1 MVATRRGA
9 RTDRTEQPDPQN
21 ESFTLRKKPVR
32 RATAATAA
40 TAAKTSQP
48 TTRTRATR
56 SKKVDIDDEDE
67 LAQPQQPQ
75 ETSEEPEPVTKRATR
90 SKRAET
96 VEPEPTRT
104 ARPAKAAPQPKRA
117 TRTTSAKP
125 SETAQESQP
134 AQTDPVVTA
143 KPALAAR
150 PTRQTRA
157 KAPAAQR
164 PLSPKKITQVS
175 RVRTKGAKVAEDE
188 KEKPTQRSRPAS
200 RTSRKRAVSDENAGI
215 PELSPVEPTAA
226 LAQLVKLNSPSKVSP
241 VAEQPIEEEEPLS
254 SRETTPSGSPG
265 PEFEQPKDYTEDK
278 IDAADLGH
286 VDDADEEA
294 EQSASDDE
302 LSGPKTPMRR
312 TRQTRSQV
320 SIRSKSSAK
329 RQDPDV
335 PAHTPPRRRVAR
347 GATPQTH
354 KPCDR
359 IATSESVIRPMTV
372 ARAND
377 RSFVFRKLEK
387 DAELPAEP
395 AAEGGETAE
404 HDKGIEEQEQT
415 SGDDVDMAE
424 SEDEANEHTEDDQAH
439 DPEETVLIDE
449 DSADEHQ
456 DVELAESPSIDPP
469 SYSHD
474 NMEDLSDA
482 ESTPV
487 KPQASEEDMDDD
499 DSSLIEPPVAEYEE
513 EDDMEVD
520 SPTAEPPVASYE
532 VDADGSVIVHSKDD
546 SDSGESSED
555 EHDDCTMFGLKT
567 PRPETIPWQNIR
579 EDTTIPIDFDLH
591 FADVRTPARVDDDF
605 SHIASSVFQNM
616 HSGVEVPLLEPNHD
630 LDHLNEEPTMNLNDF
645 VDIAALSEPT
655 MQLDTLPSAMLAEE
669 REASE
674 SELAPSEVDDTESTV
689 IITTTES
696 TVPVAFK
703 WGEEQVKSCEATQPS
718 DKLRSGM
725 MRESLERSAA
735 GNDQIQ
741 TTATASIYDAE
752 EVLQEVDES
761 VPHYALPTLSSR
773 RKSLP
778 AIGNQT
784 PVASDARPKTSDG
797 SSIARIARPFDQSW
811 WARSRRSSV
820 AAIDTV
826 TTPLRGT
833 STRRSSSVR
842 RSTAAIETPSTQ
854 TGDRFPRRAPRDRY
868 DSQFGAQTMAA
879 PSRFRTPSHGPA
891 RYPATVQKMAYQE
904 SQQVPTKGQSKPSTS
919 GSVRKFPKG
928 EAGEQGQ
935 SFNVPFRARA
945 RATTPVQQTPT
956 AQKAVSQESS
966 ETTDPTAALSS
977 HATPQERFPRRSA
990 RQTYDQQART
1000 AAPSARFHTP
1010 IKGKPRRPATVQRLA
1025 SQSASQADSSPR
1037 QITPT
1042 QTPRGSKSQTKSS
1055 EVTPQAR
1062 FPRLPPKQDYEVP
1075 VDAEAKQQ
1083 LSTPKER
1090 FPRLPLRHAYDERAS
1105 TVIAPSRFR
1114 SPAHASPRR
1123 PATSQKPVNLRKVA
1137 LKAAAP
1143 GYGSHTPIKTP
1154 LKAPAETPSQVPMT
1168 PHPGAPLRG
1177 VVALVEVFTL
1187 DGASAS
1193 APFISL
1199 LQRLGARTTKAW
1211 SERVTH
1217 VIFKDGS
1224 PTTLQRVRLNNK
1236 EVESTR
1242 KGFIIHCVNSRWV
1255 SDCDASGSRVDEDD
1269 DAYAVDVTDVPRGG
1283 NRRRKSMEPSALI
1296 NIGGNIVRDRKSS
1309 ARQLIGRSAMKPGS
1323 SERRSENE
1331 VEFTPV
1337 AKWTGLPDEDDFEDD
1352 DSEISTPDYLAA
1364 PDKLIQMTAP
1374 ANRVRK
1380 LDLQKDA
1387 SKNRRMTSFWEGG
1400 D

>member
-9 RTDRTEQPDPQN
+9 RTDHTEEPDPQT
-21 ESFTLRKKPVR
+21 ESLTLRKKPVR

-56 SKKVDIDDEDE
+56 SKKADIDDEDE

-75 ETSEEPEPVTKRATR
+75 DTSEEPEPVTKRATR

-96 VEPEPTRT
+96 VESEPTRT
-104 ARPAKAAPQPKRA
+104 TRPAKAAPQPKRA
-117 TRTTSAKP
+117 TRTTSTKP
-125 SETAQESQP
+125 SETAQESQS
-134 AQTDPVVTA
+134 AQTDPVAAA

-157 KAPAAQR
+157 QAPAAQR

-175 RVRTKGAKVAEDE
+175 RARTRGAKVVEDE

-226 LAQLVKLNSPSKVSP
+226 LAQPVKVNSPSKISP

-278 IDAADLGH
+278 IDAADLEQ
-286 VDDADEEA
+286 VDDEDEEA

-377 RSFVFRKLEK
+377 RPFVFRKLEK
-387 DAELPAEP
+387 DADLPAETV
-395 AAEGGETAE
+395 AEDGETAE
-404 HDKGIEEQEQT
+404 HDEEIEEQEQT

-424 SEDEANEHTEDDQAH
+424 SEDEAHEHTEDDHVH

-456 DVELAESPSIDPP
+456 DLELADSPSINPP
-469 SYSHD
+469 TYSHD
-474 NMEDLSDA
+474 NMEDLSDG

-487 KPQASEEDMDDD
+487 KPQASEENMDDD
-499 DSSLIEPPVAEYEE
+499 DSSLIEPPVAEYED

-546 SDSGESSED
+546 SDMGESSED

-567 PRPETIPWQNIR
+567 PRPETIPWQNVR

-591 FADVRTPARVDDDF
+591 FADVRTPARVNDDF
-605 SHIASSVFQNM
+605 SYVATSVFQNM
-616 HSGVEVPLLEPNHD
+616 HSGVEEPLLEPNHD
-630 LDHLNEEPTMNLNDF
+630 HDQLNEEVTMNLNDF
-645 VDIAALSEPT
+645 VDMAALSEPT
-655 MQLDTLPSAMLAEE
+655 MQLDTLPSAALAEE
-669 REASE
+669 KEAFE
-674 SELAPSEVDDTESTV
+674 SEPAPSEVDDTESTV

-696 TVPVAFK
+696 TVPVAFE
-703 WGEEQVKSCEATQPS
+703 WAEEQARSCEATQPN

-741 TTATASIYDAE
+741 ETTMASIYDAD
-752 EVLQEVDES
+752 EVLEEVDES

-778 AIGNQT
+778 AIGNQA
-784 PVASDARPKTSDG
+784 PVGSDARPKTSDG

-826 TTPLRGT
+826 ATPLRGT

-842 RSTAAIETPSTQ
+842 RSTTAIETPITQ

-904 SQQVPTKGQSKPSTS
+904 SQQVPTKGQSKPSTPS
-919 GSVRKFPKG
+919 SVRKFPKG

-935 SFNVPFRARA
+935 SFNVPFRTRA
-945 RATTPVQQTPT
+945 KATTPVQQTPT

-966 ETTDPTAALSS
+966 ETTDSTAAPSS

-1000 AAPSARFHTP
+1000 AAPPARFHTP

-1037 QITPT
+1037 HITPT
-1042 QTPRGSKSQTKSS
+1042 QTPRGSKSQAKPS

-1062 FPRLPPKQDYEVP
+1062 YPRLPPKQDYEVP

-1083 LSTPKER
+1083 PSTPKER
-1090 FPRLPLRHAYDERAS
+1090 FPRLPPRQAYDERAS
-1105 TVIAPSRFR
+1105 TVIAPSRYR

-1143 GYGSHTPIKTP
+1143 VYGSHTPIKTP
-1154 LKAPAETPSQVPMT
+1154 L
-1168 PHPGAPLRG
+1168 
-1177 VVALVEVFTL
+1177 
-1187 DGASAS
+1187 
-1193 APFISL
+1193 
-1199 LQRLGARTTKAW
+1199 
-1211 SERVTH
+1211 
-1217 VIFKDGS
+1217 
-1224 PTTLQRVRLNNK
+1224 
-1236 EVESTR
+1236 
-1242 KGFIIHCVNSRWV
+1242 
-1255 SDCDASGSRVDEDD
+1255 
-1269 DAYAVDVTDVPRGG
+1269 
-1283 NRRRKSMEPSALI
+1283 
-1296 NIGGNIVRDRKSS
+1296 
-1309 ARQLIGRSAMKPGS
+1309 
-1323 SERRSENE
+1323 
-1331 VEFTPV
+1331 
-1337 AKWTGLPDEDDFEDD
+1337 
-1352 DSEISTPDYLAA
+1352 
-1364 PDKLIQMTAP
+1364 
-1374 ANRVRK
+1374 
-1380 LDLQKDA
+1380 
-1387 SKNRRMTSFWEGG
+1387 
-1400 D
+1400 